1 MKKEQANQL
10 YLFVNDKPTMEA
22 LKFYIDLRIEALKEI
37 LTKADSLDDIRR
49 TQGAI
54 EELKRMKNIRDEV
67 NNPRD

>member
-22 LKFYIDLRIEALKEI
+22 LRFYIDLRIDALKEI
-37 LTKADSLDDIRR
+37 LTRAETIDDIRR

-54 EELKRMKNIRDEV
+54 DELRRMKNIRDEV